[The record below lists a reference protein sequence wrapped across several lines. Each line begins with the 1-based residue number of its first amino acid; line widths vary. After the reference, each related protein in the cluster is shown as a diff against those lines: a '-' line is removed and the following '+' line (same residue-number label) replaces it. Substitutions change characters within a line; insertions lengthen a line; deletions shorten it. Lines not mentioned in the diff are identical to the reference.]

1 MENDLVVMIYGALM
15 GVVGSIITS
24 IVTAI
29 FQSWMERRE
38 FERRRSERHD
48 SRLRQIQLPTDEEIR
63 RINAE
68 HLNEQSPEGARTAAE
83 AGAVLLSILLSSTVV
98 YHARDPLLGFA
109 FGASLGFLGAQRLKR
124 HFRRG

>member
-24 IVTAI
+24 IITAI
-29 FQSWMERRE
+29 FQTRMERRE
-38 FERRRSERHD
+38 YERRRSEQHD

-63 RINAE
+63 KINAE
-68 HLNEQSPEGARTAAE
+68 HQNEQSPEGARTAAE

-98 YHARDPLLGFA
+98 YHTRDPLLGFA
-109 FGASLGFLGAQRLKR
+109 FGAALAFLGTHRLTR
-124 HFRRG
+124 HFRQG